1 MKIEEEKRKHGYFE
15 VAEKLDP
22 MYERPEFNLV
32 CSGGERCK
40 GFYTQH
46 LREDM
51 NEKRRAYQ
59 IQRRGEGV
67 FSPVRRKTDESGQGA
82 SYRIERDR
90 GDEAK
95 YKRLGKVRREG
106 RRGGR

>member
-1 MKIEEEKRKHGYFE
+1 MKNAAHTKFK
-15 VAEKLDP
+15 
-22 MYERPEFNLV
+22 
-32 CSGGERCK
+32 GGER
-40 GFYTQH
+40 GFFLQF
-46 LREDM
+46 
-51 NEKRRAYQ
+51 
-59 IQRRGEGV
+59 GE
-67 FSPVRRKTDESGQGA
+67 RQMSGQGA